1 MSSVDNSKQRVD
13 VYLATREVEHCPDHH
28 ILLVEDGV
36 LVIDLIDY
44 TDDKLGRLTVIKIRI
59 SRVTVKAPRFM
70 RQKMSNHI
78 MLCLFQASPF
88 PNENPT

>member
-1 MSSVDNSKQRVD
+1 
-13 VYLATREVEHCPDHH
+13 LATREVEHCPDHH

-70 RQKMSNHI
+70 RLKMSKPYNA
-78 MLCLFQASPF
+78 LSFSSQSF